1 MGKDQRERER
11 EKERE
16 VQEVAE
22 RVQGSIRPPGPG
34 DAFRALYRRPV
45 LHHGSPWRV
54 LLILPLT
61 RRILPC
67 GFVHTHTHMQN
78 TCTLVL
84 CVCEERSRHWWIRA
98 QIF

>member
-1 MGKDQRERER
+1 MRRERETEVGKDHRIRERQR

-22 RVQGSIRPPGPG
+22 RVQGSIQPAGLG
-34 DAFRALYRRPV
+34 DAFRALSARTV
-45 LHHGSPWRV
+45 LHHGSPWHV

-67 GFVHTHTHMQN
+67 GFVHTKTYPHM
-78 TCTLVL
+78 
-84 CVCEERSRHWWIRA
+84 
-98 QIF
+98 